1 MSKSSLFFMA
11 GLTSV
16 LALALSACGASEAP
30 VINQPRTVLVA
41 PADLPENASAIAIG
55 IVRGDNQAVVAAVH
69 GGRVLTLHADV
80 GDRVTRG
87 QVLAR
92 LDAQTAQLRS
102 RQAEAEAR
110 QAAVTA
116 EERDRNAVRAAALHA
131 DAAASD
137 ADLEAARSE
146 ARAAAAASEGT
157 RAAAAAARRDA
168 AESVLRAPVSGIVA
182 ARQASLGGVLASGEV
197 AFAIEGAGE
206 RRIDAV
212 LPCELASNLK
222 PGDRLAFR
230 HASGRGEARLIGISA
245 RSQSGSNGRMAV
257 FTVLSG
263 APAPGMVVELATR
276 TEPVASLSVP
286 LAAVLKGR
294 GGAQSVL
301 VVGPDKRLRQTP
313 VTLHAIAGSHA
324 LVAGKLAAGDL
335 VVAAGAEF
343 LEAGLSVRPLRAQ
356 R

>member
-1 MSKSSLFFMA
+1 MV
-11 GLTSV
+11 GLAPAF
-16 LALALSACGASEAP
+16 ALALTACSGGETLVA
-30 VINQPRTVLVA
+30 NKPRTVLVA
-41 PADLPENASAIAIG
+41 PVDRPESSGAIAIG
-55 IVRGDNQAVVAAVH
+55 TVRGDNQAVVAAVH
-69 GGRVLTLHADV
+69 GGRVLTLLADV

-102 RQAEAEAR
+102 RQAEAEAL
-110 QAAVTA
+110 QAAVMA
-116 EERDRNAVRAAALHA
+116 EERDRNAARAAALHA

-137 ADLEAARSE
+137 ADLEAARGE
-146 ARAAAAASEGT
+146 ARAAAAASEAA

-168 AESVLRAPVSGIVA
+168 AEGVLRAPVSGIVA
-182 ARQASLGGVLASGEV
+182 TRQASLGAVLAPGEV
-197 AFAIEGAGE
+197 AFAIEGAGA

-212 LPCELASNLK
+212 LPGELARNLK

-230 HASGRGEARLIGISA
+230 HADGGGEARVIGISA
-245 RSQSGSNGRMAV
+245 RSQSGGDGRMAV
-257 FTVLSG
+257 LTVLSG
-263 APAPGMVVELATR
+263 APAPGMVVELATG
-276 TEPVASLSVP
+276 TEPGASLIVP

-294 GGAQSVL
+294 GGSQSVL

-313 VTLHAIAGSHA
+313 ITLRAIAGSHA
-324 LVAGKLAAGDL
+324 LVAGKLVPGDL